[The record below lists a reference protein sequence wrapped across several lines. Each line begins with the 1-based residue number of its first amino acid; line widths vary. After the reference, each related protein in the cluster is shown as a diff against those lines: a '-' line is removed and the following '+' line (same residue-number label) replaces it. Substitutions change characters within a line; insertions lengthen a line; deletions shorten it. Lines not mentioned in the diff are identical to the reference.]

1 MPGDEAENPSR
12 SPLTAELSTAD
23 DRLRLSHWLPPRH
36 GIAPHI
42 RFGRRWFNTLW
53 LLPIAAFL
61 LLFVIAAAQ
70 SLRELPSVQAFI
82 SVYPGVSGSTPA
94 LTTGFPWWLRL
105 QHFLNM
111 FFMLFIIRAGI
122 QILADHPRLYWRR
135 DCTPGT
141 EWFRFQK
148 DVPKH
153 RIWTSKDDAVTLPQW
168 LGIPGLRHTIGLARW
183 WHLSADL
190 LWTVNGIA
198 FYVLLFTTNQW
209 LRIVP
214 LSWDVFP
221 NSVSMAIQYAS
232 LDFPVEHLW
241 TRFNA
246 LQQLTYFITLF
257 VAAPI
262 SIVTGLLQ
270 GPAISNRLGWVGR
283 IVNRQAARSIHF
295 VSFTWFVFFILAH
308 GALVFMT
315 GLRKETNYMFA
326 GVNNGSWSGF
336 FIFLLAAAA
345 LVAAWAW
352 VSPFTIRRARLV
364 QQAGR
369 LMVGWLK
376 GLIEWFDPR
385 SQLTEKDISPHF
397 WANGTMPASAEF
409 EALVAGDFR
418 DYRLR
423 IGGLVEAPRQF

>member
-1 MPGDEAENPSR
+1 
-12 SPLTAELSTAD
+12 
-23 DRLRLSHWLPPRH
+23 
-36 GIAPHI
+36 
-42 RFGRRWFNTLW
+42 
-53 LLPIAAFL
+53 
-61 LLFVIAAAQ
+61 
-70 SLRELPSVQAFI
+70 
-82 SVYPGVSGSTPA
+82 
-94 LTTGFPWWLRL
+94 
-105 QHFLNM
+105 M
-111 FFMLFIIRAGI
+111 FFMFFMFFIIRAGI
-122 QILADHPRLYWRR
+122 QILADHPRLYWKR

-148 DVPKH
+148 DVPEH

-198 FYVLLFTTNQW
+198 FYVLLFATNQW

-232 LDFPVEHLW
+232 LNFPVENLW

-295 VSFTWFVFFILAH
+295 ISFTWFVLFILAH
-308 GALVFMT
+308 GGMVFMT
-315 GLRKETNYMFA
+315 GLQEETNYMFA
-326 GVNNGSWSGF
+326 GVHNGSWSGF
-336 FIFLLAAAA
+336 FIFLVAMAVVVCRLDLGLAVHHPPGAAGA
-345 LVAAWAW
+345 EDGA
-352 VSPFTIRRARLV
+352 SH
-364 QQAGR
+364 GR
-369 LMVGWLK
+369 MV
-376 GLIEWFDPR
+376 
-385 SQLTEKDISPHF
+385 
-397 WANGTMPASAEF
+397 
-409 EALVAGDFR
+409 
-418 DYRLR
+418 
-423 IGGLVEAPRQF
+423 